1 MTPMRARQVLPH
13 ALRSTQSAALLG
25 SSLMCALVGV
35 MACGPDPEGKYKDY
49 VEAIGATEGS
59 TGAPL
64 TSTDP
69 GTSTGPGSTS
79 EPTTSDTEA
88 EAPPDI
94 SGDFL
99 LAVSTVVDKSKPL
112 QFVATNTVTVDGD
125 KRLLSSCLQPLTL
138 MQGKVTTPRQPI
150 GEPLCFMDL
159 PIVDGTFTIDAGTVM
174 VTGMANPITGADIVA
189 SLLMAATVQDA
200 DFYCGTVTGEVMEP
214 PIGSIAGS
222 TFAAVRLADKTVL
235 PTDVTINCAKMP
247 TVTDPP

>member
-1 MTPMRARQVLPH
+1 MTPMRARQVPPH
-13 ALRSTQSAALLG
+13 AAKSVRSAALLG
-25 SSLMCALVGV
+25 GAAVCSLVCV
-35 MACGPDPEGKYKDY
+35 MACGPDPEGKYKEY
-49 VEAIGATEGS
+49 VEDIGATDGS

-69 GTSTGPGSTS
+69 GTSTGADSTG

-112 QFVATNTVTVDGD
+112 QFVATNTVTIDGD
-125 KRLLSSCLQPLTL
+125 KQLVSSCLQPLTL
-138 MQGKVTTPRQPI
+138 MQGKVTVPREPI
-150 GEPLCFMDL
+150 GEPLCFVDL
-159 PIVDGTFTIDAGTVM
+159 PIVDGAFTIDAGTVM

-189 SLLMAATVQDA
+189 SLLMAATVQDV

-235 PTDVTINCAKMP
+235 PTDVVINCAKMP